1 MADTTYEEK
10 VARLEEILRRLDDSK
25 TPIDELARDVRAGAA
40 LIRELD
46 ARLRAVE
53 TEVRDAFAELEADGE
68 PGRSKNA

>member
-1 MADTTYEEK
+1 MAETTYEEK

-53 TEVRDAFAELEADGE
+53 TEVRDAFAELEGNGE
-68 PGRSKNA
+68 PAKS

>member
-1 MADTTYEEK
+1 MPDTTYEEK
-10 VARLEEILRRLDDSK
+10 VLLLEEILRRLDDSK

-53 TEVRDAFAELEADGE
+53 SEVRDAFAELDRNGE
-68 PGRSKNA
+68 TTKS